1 MSTAEVT
8 VYDKISADV
17 EAPEAAKPSVLLLAT
32 GLVSISIFMGFIALI
47 GFYLAE
53 RADFLKA
60 GGEEP
65 WLPDTTIP
73 LTQPN
78 FMFLSVTL
86 SAVTALWAV
95 YSVRNDDTA
104 NALIATCVTLVFGIS
119 QIAQTFF
126 LLSIMELDVSS
137 DERAV
142 WLISIIG
149 AQIALMI
156 LACIYLALTGLRTV
170 GGGYSSKDYEGMAS
184 AAFFWILSALVYVL
198 VWYAVY
204 ITK

>member
-17 EAPEAAKPSVLLLAT
+17 EAPEQARPSVLLMAT
-32 GLVSISIFMGFIALI
+32 GLVSISVFMGFAALV
-47 GFYLAE
+47 GFYLTE
-53 RADFLKA
+53 RAGFRA
-60 GGEEP
+60 VTGEP
-65 WLPDTTIP
+65 WLTEATVP

-78 FMFLSVTL
+78 FMLLSVGL
-86 SAVTALWAV
+86 SAITALWAV

-104 NALIATCVTLVFGIS
+104 NALLATGLTLLFGVS

-126 LLSIMELDVSS
+126 LLSIMELEASA
-137 DERAV
+137 DERSV
-142 WLISIIG
+142 WILSVIG

-156 LACIYLALTGLRTV
+156 LAIIYLALTGLRTV

-184 AAFFWILSALVYVL
+184 AALFWIVSALVYVL
-198 VWYAVY
+198 VWYAIY